1 MLQGW
6 FTLET
11 RNAIMFALNS
21 KQIRVNKKGF
31 TLVELLV
38 SMAIIIFMLSIMSQA
53 FVIATTCMSGL
64 KGVGELL
71 DKGRPVLAVLQKDLS
86 AYHFDGYRRLSDE
99 NFWDNGPPRLGYFQ
113 IYEGGATLYEGTTTD
128 GVTYQRSGSAA
139 DHRLAF
145 TSRLSGKNPDDFY
158 VTAFEQYN
166 PGSDYNSLVGLFNS
180 GGTLQAS
187 KNSQRYDFTPG
198 ILHSQWAEIAYFT
211 KANNR
216 TANGTPLMDL
226 YRQQRAILPSNS
238 EANGLAISDTM
249 PAPPYPANTSKMPY
263 YENFSCKSNAGKIYF
278 NSPSDLT
285 MPNYRMASGFPN
297 TLYANS
303 DLLMTDVISF
313 DVRILPD
320 SSLNDFSLISS
331 LPYNFYRYNNQNS
344 SAQTPPCIFDTWTTG
359 NDGTQ
364 YDIGNFNSGV
374 WQPTAWD
381 STKSPLFPAP
391 NNTGI
396 NPATL
401 IPIWNHNRS
410 GMAGN
415 IFTPSKG
422 LRINAIQV
430 SIRIWDEKSQK
441 AREFKIIQRI

>member
-1 MLQGW
+1 M
-6 FTLET
+6 ET
-11 RNAIMFALNS
+11 RDAIMFALKS
-21 KQIRVNKKGF
+21 TQIRTSKKGF
-31 TLVELLV
+31 TLVELMV

-99 NFWDNGPPRLGYFQ
+99 NFWDNGPPRQGYFQ
-113 IYEGGATLYEGTTTD
+113 IYEGGATSYEGTTTD

-145 TSRLSGKNPDDFY
+145 TSRLSGKNPEDFY

-166 PGSDYNSLVGLFNS
+166 PNSDYNNLVGLFNS
-180 GGTLQAS
+180 GSILKTS
-187 KNSQRYDFTPG
+187 KNFQRYDFNLG
-198 ILHSQWAEIAYFT
+198 VLHSQWAEIAYFT

-238 EANGLAISDTM
+238 EANVLALNGT
-249 PAPPYPANTSKMPY
+249 NLLQ
-263 YENFSCKSNAGKIYF
+263 YENFSCKPNAGKIYF

-285 MPNYRMASGFPN
+285 IPSNRMASGLPN

-303 DLLMTDVISF
+303 DLLITDVISF

-320 SSLNDFSLISS
+320 YSLNDFSLISA
-331 LPYNFYRYNNQNS
+331 LPYNSYRYNQKLNTQN
-344 SAQTPPCIFDTWTTG
+344 PPCMFDTWTTG
-359 NDGTQ
+359 NDGTNQ
-364 YDIGNFNSGV
+364 YDLGDFSTGV

-381 STKSPLFPAP
+381 SNKTNFPP
-391 NNTGI
+391 MGTDI

-401 IPIWNHNRS
+401 IPIWNHNRN
-410 GMAGN
+410 GMSGN